1 MARGADGISW
11 EESKEH
17 LIGIFEQ
24 LMLGIAYSDTD
35 DEICELWH
43 FMADNWDSAGHLEL
57 VQAIVAAKL
66 YVGRSDEC
74 RPFEGSDPALGRL
87 AAIQAAEARQAD
99 FSAVVEELV
108 MPGGEW

>member
-1 MARGADGISW
+1 MSAPTAHQIRVASVKWAFEHSHVARHGPRAREFMARGADGISW

-43 FMADNWDSAGHLEL
+43 FMACLLYTSPSPRDLSTSRMPSSA
-57 VQAIVAAKL
+57 
-66 YVGRSDEC
+66 
-74 RPFEGSDPALGRL
+74 
-87 AAIQAAEARQAD
+87 
-99 FSAVVEELV
+99 
-108 MPGGEW
+108 